1 MSSTRGSRPS
11 EKYGRDLTRLAQ
23 EGQLDPVLCRDD
35 ELERM
40 IEILCRRQKN
50 NPCLLG
56 SRAWAK
62 APWPKPWPSALPPGR

>member
-40 IEILCRRQKN
+40 IEIFV
-50 NPCLLG
+50 P
-56 SRAWAK
+56 
-62 APWPKPWPSALPPGR
+62 PPKE